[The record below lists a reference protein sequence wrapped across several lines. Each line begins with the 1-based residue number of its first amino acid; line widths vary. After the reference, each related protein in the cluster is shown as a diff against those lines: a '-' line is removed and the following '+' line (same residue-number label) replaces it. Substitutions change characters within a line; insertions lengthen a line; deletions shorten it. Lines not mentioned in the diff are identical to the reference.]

1 MSHAGQQRPIS
12 ADDDLVLCNL
22 ASGSKGNATYVGK
35 AGIGLLVDIGI
46 SAKQAELRL
55 RKRGIEPQGVAGIV
69 VTHEHGDH
77 ARGVRVF
84 ARRFDVPVHVHE
96 DAMPGIDL
104 DRVSDIRPF
113 SGDRP
118 LEIAGLEVRP
128 FSIPHDTAEPLAYVI
143 GDGSHS
149 VGVATDMGMPTRLTV
164 ERLRRCQ
171 AVVLESNHDLR
182 MLMEGPYP
190 WWLKQRVRS
199 RLGHLSNDD
208 ALTVLEQIADGGVQV
223 ALLGHL
229 SEENNDPALAHA
241 LALDRMEQAGNGH
254 VRVVVLRQDE
264 PGPVV
269 RVGSDVVVR
278 DCIEE
283 DGR

>member
-1 MSHAGQQRPIS
+1 MSLEGQQRPIG

-35 AGIGLLVDIGI
+35 AGIGLLVDVGI

-55 RKRGIEPQGVAGIV
+55 RKRGIDPQGVAGIV
-69 VTHEHGDH
+69 ITHEHGDH

-84 ARRFDVPVHVHE
+84 ARRFNVPVHVHE
-96 DAMPGIDL
+96 GAMPGVDL
-104 DRVSDIRPF
+104 DRVPDVRPF

-118 LEIAGLEVRP
+118 LEIGGLEVRP
-128 FSIPHDTAEPLAYVI
+128 FSIPHDTVEPLAYVVS
-143 GDGSHS
+143 DGTHS
-149 VGVATDMGMPTRLTV
+149 AGIATDMGMPTRLAV

-190 WWLKQRVRS
+190 WWLKQRVHS

-208 ALTVLEQIADGGVQV
+208 ALTVLEQIADSGVQV

-229 SEENNDPALAHA
+229 SEENNDPALVHA
-241 LALDRMEQAGNGH
+241 LALDRLEQRGNGH
-254 VRVVVLRQDE
+254 VRITVLRQHE

-269 RVGSDVVVR
+269 RVGRDVLVQDLV
-278 DCIEE
+278 EE
-283 DGR
+283 EGR